1 MLIDLGET
9 SSIFRISSQHAR
21 TFPLCLTVTLQAEET
36 RKKILAQ
43 AASEKLLVAGMHLD
57 RSGFANVLKAGQG
70 YRIAYRE
77 NGRECRCASR
87 TGRQAKN
94 AGHL

>member
-1 MLIDLGET
+1 VT
-9 SSIFRISSQHAR
+9 PFRLKRH
-21 TFPLCLTVTLQAEET
+21 V
-36 RKKILAQ
+36 KILAQ

-77 NGRECRCASR
+77 NGRECRCAPGLAAR
-87 TGRQAKN
+87 PKMRVTFK
-94 AGHL
+94 